1 MNKNKKFLESQ
12 ISDAHYIDVLFKNF
26 RNYLQNI
33 FKTTRR
39 SSEFSLPAMKA
50 ERKGFG
56 RAGGVNEG
64 YLLTRDMTV
73 VKLLLAKV
81 RIFLYSSTNTG
92 KLKIST
98 ENSEHT

>member
-1 MNKNKKFLESQ
+1 MFYLKSSGIIYKTFLKQHVE
-12 ISDAHYIDVLFKNF
+12 VLN
-26 RNYLQNI
+26 LV
-33 FKTTRR
+33 
-39 SSEFSLPAMKA
+39 LPAMKA

-64 YLLTRDMTV
+64 YLLTKDMRV

-92 KLKIST
+92 KLKFST

>member
-1 MNKNKKFLESQ
+1 MFYLKSSGIIYKTFLKQHVE
-12 ISDAHYIDVLFKNF
+12 VLN
-26 RNYLQNI
+26 LV
-33 FKTTRR
+33 
-39 SSEFSLPAMKA
+39 LPAMKA
-50 ERKGFG
+50 ERKEFG

-64 YLLTRDMTV
+64 YLLTKDMRV

-92 KLKIST
+92 KLKFST